1 MSNVLKWF
9 SSVIVFNIVLIVW
22 VGFFENSNESLMLW
36 ARHTARISFAYFLLS
51 FSASSLHY
59 FFSNTLT
66 KFIRHQRRYIGL
78 SFALAH
84 TIHLVALTSFFI
96 VMEENPGI
104 VTLIGGGLGYVLVY
118 AMALTSND
126 NAVKKLG
133 LKRWKQIHWFGAN
146 YIAVIFA
153 FTYVGKLLNGQ
164 FNGSDYDYL
173 TFSLLVGT
181 IFIVFIL
188 RIGYFLKSKNST
200 VSN

>member
-1 MSNVLKWF
+1 MSNALKWF
-9 SSVIVFNIVLIVW
+9 SSVIVLNIILIVW
-22 VGFFENSNESLMLW
+22 LGFAENSNESLMLW

-96 VMEENPGI
+96 VREENPGI

-126 NAVKKLG
+126 NVVKKLG
-133 LKRWKQIHWFGAN
+133 LKRWKKIHWFGAN

-153 FTYVGKLLNGQ
+153 FTYAGKLLNGQ
-164 FNGSDYDYL
+164 LNGSDYDHL
-173 TFSLLVGT
+173 TFSLIVGT
-181 IFIVFIL
+181 IFMVFIL

>member
-22 VGFFENSNESLMLW
+22 LGFFENSNESLMLW

-133 LKRWKQIHWFGAN
+133 LKRWKQIHWFGTN

-164 FNGSDYDYL
+164 LNGSDYDYL
-173 TFSLLVGT
+173 TFSLIVGT
-181 IFIVFIL
+181 IFIIFIL
-188 RIGYFLKSKNST
+188 KIGYFLKSKNST
-200 VSN
+200 VLN

>member
-9 SSVIVFNIVLIVW
+9 SSVIVLNIILIVW
-22 VGFFENSNESLMLW
+22 LGFAENNNESLMLW

-164 FNGSDYDYL
+164 LNGSDYDYL
-173 TFSLLVGT
+173 TFSLIVGT

>member
-9 SSVIVFNIVLIVW
+9 SSVIVLNIILIVW
-22 VGFFENSNESLMLW
+22 LGFAENNNESLMLW

-104 VTLIGGGLGYVLVY
+104 VTLIGGGLGYVAMY

-164 FNGSDYDYL
+164 LNGSDYDYL
-173 TFSLLVGT
+173 TFSLIVGT

>member
-9 SSVIVFNIVLIVW
+9 SSVIVLNIILIVW
-22 VGFFENSNESLMLW
+22 LGFAENNNESLMLW

-51 FSASSLHY
+51 FSASSLYY
-59 FFSNTLT
+59 FFSNALT

-96 VMEENPGI
+96 VMKENPGI
-104 VTLIGGGLGYVLVY
+104 VTLIGGGLGYVAMY

-126 NAVKKLG
+126 NALKKLG

-164 FNGSDYDYL
+164 LNGSDYDHL
-173 TFSLLVGT
+173 TFSLIVGT

-200 VSN
+200 VSS